1 MKYAIISACL
11 FIFAVS
17 CATSGFGVY
26 HTVRKNETV
35 KSVSELYKIDAAV
48 LKSENQIPDDI
59 ITLDEGMTLFIPG
72 VKEVLA
78 PIEPVVTAEVPAE
91 TQKVVIEPE
100 KTETAIEMQLSFKWP
115 LLGTVTGHF
124 GGEFENRNEGID
136 IEIAEGTEV
145 RAAADGKVI
154 YSAGHHG
161 FGNMV
166 IIQHNDRFV
175 SIYAH
180 LQAITAKEGQTIL
193 TGELIGFSGKTGS
206 AATPRLHFEIREFSK
221 PVDPEKYLPDPHP
234 ALLPEKE
241 KE

>member
-1 MKYAIISACL
+1 MKYVIISVC
-11 FIFAVS
+11 FIFFAVS

-26 HTVRKNETV
+26 HTVKKNETL
-35 KSVSELYKIDAAV
+35 KSVSELYKIDAAI

-72 VKEVLA
+72 AEKVLA

-91 TQKVVIEPE
+91 PPKQAVKPE
-100 KTETAIEMQLSFKWP
+100 KTEVTQESQLSFKWP
-115 LLGTVTGHF
+115 LTGTVTGHF
-124 GGEFENRNEGID
+124 GGEFEKRNEGID

-145 RAAADGKVI
+145 RASADGKVI

-166 IIQHNDRFV
+166 IIQHNEKYIT
-175 SIYAH
+175 IYAH
-180 LQAITAKEGQTIL
+180 LQAITAKEGQKIL
-193 TGELIGFSGKTGS
+193 TGELLGFSGKTGS
-206 AATPRLHFEIREFSK
+206 AATPRLHFEIRDFSK
-221 PVDPEKYLPDPHP
+221 PVDPEKLLPANHP